1 MMGRSPVLGVTRDEV
16 SGEREQT
23 GREASIGGR
32 SASENLGQSALGDG
46 GERGFWD
53 AQGQHLRRQ
62 QVEWVEADYFG
73 VAFDGGQGEVA
84 LAAFDTAD
92 VGAVH
97 ADQLGES
104 FLGEPFGLAVGAEI
118 LADDALKISD
128 CHVPKAHGMPL
139 ENLQTYK

>member
-1 MMGRSPVLGVTRDEV
+1 MRHRVRLHLTLLPKQPSQQLVRMGRKMPR
-16 SGEREQT
+16 R
-23 GREASIGGR
+23 
-32 SASENLGQSALGDG
+32 
-46 GERGFWD
+46 
-53 AQGQHLRRQ
+53 QHLRRQ
-62 QVEWVEADYFG
+62 QVEWVEADCFG

-84 LAAFDTAD
+84 LAAFDAAD

-128 CHVPKAHGMPL
+128 CHVPKAHGVLL
-139 ENLQTYK
+139 ENLQTYT

>member
-1 MMGRSPVLGVTRDEV
+1 MGWLGTELL
-16 SGEREQT
+16 GENEQT
-23 GREASIGGR
+23 GREAYPQTAAQPVKT
-32 SASENLGQSALGDG
+32 SAKVGSGMAVSEGS
-46 GERGFWD
+46 EKP
-53 AQGQHLRRQ
+53 QGQHLRRQ
-62 QVEWVEADYFG
+62 QVEWVEADCFG

-84 LAAFDTAD
+84 LAAFDAAD

-97 ADQLGES
+97 ANQLGES

-128 CHVPKAHGMPL
+128 CHVPKAHGMLL

>member
-1 MMGRSPVLGVTRDEV
+1 MAIIQDVVLETSRKTSLDPTA
-16 SGEREQT
+16 QT
-23 GREASIGGR
+23 AKPTVGSHGT
-32 SASENLGQSALGDG
+32 Q
-46 GERGFWD
+46 D
-53 AQGQHLRRQ
+53 ARRQHLRRQ
-62 QVEWVEADYFG
+62 QVERVEADCFG

-84 LAAFDTAD
+84 LAAFDAAD

-128 CHVPKAHGMPL
+128 CHVPKAHGVLL
-139 ENLQTYK
+139 ENLQTYT

>member
-1 MMGRSPVLGVTRDEV
+1 MFSRADQPLRDGIRCEFGCIFPVTA
-16 SGEREQT
+16 QT
-23 GREASIGGR
+23 AKPTVGSYGTQGAR
-32 SASENLGQSALGDG
+32 
-46 GERGFWD
+46 
-53 AQGQHLRRQ
+53 GQHLQRQ
-62 QVEWVEADYFG
+62 QVEWVEADCFG

-84 LAAFDTAD
+84 LAAFDAAD

-118 LADDALKISD
+118 LADDALQVSD
-128 CHVPKAHGMPL
+128 CHVPKAHGMLL